1 MQFPA
6 DLVLLVSGVKPE
18 VSLALKAGIEI
29 GKTGGIVVN
38 EMLQV
43 KVGYEFLSYVYA
55 SGECVEVTDF
65 ITGEAR
71 LSQLGT
77 TARRMADVIGN
88 NITQESVPLL
98 GP

>member
-43 KVGYEFLSYVYA
+43 KVGYEFLPYGLIA
-55 SGECVEVTDF
+55 K
-65 ITGEAR
+65 
-71 LSQLGT
+71 
-77 TARRMADVIGN
+77 
-88 NITQESVPLL
+88 
-98 GP
+98 